1 MEKKFISNDIL
12 TYRVWNELKPLITKN
27 DIKIVKEEEGKKY
40 IYVEYLVNFEEYE
53 LINRLTKKKKKKKV
67 EYMLICQAYLSIII
81 SKEKQI

>member
-27 DIKIVKEEEGKKY
+27 GIKIVKEEEGKKY

-53 LINRLTKKKKKKKV
+53 LINRLTKKR
-67 EYMLICQAYLSIII
+67 LNICLTY
-81 SKEKQI
+81 KHV